1 MEIGEIWISIILP
14 IIIGPLFV
22 FFKTIWDRTCDLKQK
37 KKQLLFDDTRNRLKH
52 QLDEFYYP
60 VYLKLLLLYSLSYIL
75 PEPKNETEFASDY
88 RQSESSSE
96 SEFCSSD
103 EEYVL
108 SSTNEASR
116 DKKSIKYKKR
126 RCMAYYK
133 MDNEYINCR
142 NIIPHNGF
150 SKVCKCCRWKFL
162 AGKIEINI
170 LDENEIN
177 PNSVFYSPR
186 QDDIITNSNEKSSSS
201 IRSVSSKLDTV
212 KKRTKR
218 NNQKNSIK
226 VDGINDITIQIPE
239 FIDIS
244 DLDATNHNKSIIE
257 HMNMQTISI
266 SEKTIP
272 IIECACHK
280 YYSEIAKSIE
290 EKIHIIEPNTRLT
303 KHLIRFLKYAK
314 IRDLIHDNNL
324 CDSDCKTENFGAKN
338 NIDILLGHIEAN
350 LNKYGNQYKT
360 LMEKG
365 II

>member
-52 QLDEFYYP
+52 QLDDFYYP
-60 VYLKLLLLYSLSYIL
+60 VYLKLLLLYSLSFIL
-75 PEPKNETEFASDY
+75 PEPESDKDSLDDI
-88 RQSESSSE
+88 RKSVSSSE

-103 EEYVL
+103 EEYTL
-108 SSTNEASR
+108 SSTNEVSR
-116 DKKSIKYKKR
+116 RRKSIKYKKR
-126 RCMAYYK
+126 RCLAYYK
-133 MDNEYINCR
+133 KGNEYIKCR
-142 NIIPHNGF
+142 NVIPHNGF
-150 SKVCKCCRWKFL
+150 SKICRCCRWKFL
-162 AGKIEINI
+162 SGKIEISI
-170 LDENEIN
+170 LDENEIEHD
-177 PNSVFYSPR
+177 SVFHVPTKKDIEAYSR
-186 QDDIITNSNEKSSSS
+186 EESSSPTHS
-201 IRSVSSKLDTV
+201 ISNKLDTV

-218 NNQKNSIK
+218 TNRKNSIQLDNLK
-226 VDGINDITIQIPE
+226 DITIQIPD
-239 FIDIS
+239 FIDVS
-244 DLDATNHNKSIIE
+244 DLEDNEHKKSIIE
-257 HMNMQTISI
+257 QMNMQSISI

-280 YYSEIAKSIE
+280 YYIEIAESIE

-303 KHLIRFLKYAK
+303 KHLILFLKYAK
-314 IRDLIHDNNL
+314 IRDLIHKNKL
-324 CDSDCKTENFGAKN
+324 CESDCKPEDFGAKN
-338 NIDILLGHIEAN
+338 NINVLLGHIEAN